1 MTRRARL
8 RPIWLRPT
16 TIVVV
21 AGLHLAGVAVARGVA
36 VPVVPSTA
44 PILEIEQ
51 APEPVATPVETAA
64 AEPRPPEPPPPPE
77 PEPPPP
83 PPEPEPAPP
92 EPPPP
97 EAVEP
102 PPEPEPVVEK
112 IEPKPEP
119 RPVEKKRPKKPVERK
134 AVERPRLSA
143 PTLEATNAAAASASD
158 RRAAAASYAAR
169 VASEFAR
176 HKRYPDAARAARIE
190 GTAVLAFVIGPS
202 GSLVSHSIV
211 RSSGDARLDAA
222 VHAMAAASRFPPP
235 PEGRFASSI
244 PVRFTIRR

>member
-1 MTRRARL
+1 MKRRASL
-8 RPIWLRPT
+8 RPLWLRPT
-16 TIVVV
+16 TVVV
-21 AGLHLAGVAVARGVA
+21 VVGLHLAGVAVARGVV

-51 APEPVATPVETAA
+51 APEPVAAPPVETAA
-64 AEPRPPEPPPPPE
+64 AEPLPPPPE

-83 PPEPEPAPP
+83 PPEPEPPPP

-97 EAVEP
+97 SPPEVVEP

-112 IEPKPEP
+112 IEPKPER

-134 AVERPRLSA
+134 VVERPPVTA
-143 PTLEATNAAAASASD
+143 PTVEAATAAAASANA

-169 VASEFAR
+169 VAAEFAR
-176 HKRYPDAARAARIE
+176 HKRYPDAARTSRIE
-190 GTAVLAFVIGPS
+190 GTALLAFVIGPS